1 MYELLVVYGS
11 VVALMAV
18 IIYVMILAERGR
30 RRPNQ
35 EKKSQGEDQR
45 PEDRRAA

>member
-11 VVALMAV
+11 AVALIAV

-30 RRPNQ
+30 RQRHEEHNQ
-35 EKKSQGEDQR
+35 SQGQR
-45 PEDRRAA
+45 PEHRRAA